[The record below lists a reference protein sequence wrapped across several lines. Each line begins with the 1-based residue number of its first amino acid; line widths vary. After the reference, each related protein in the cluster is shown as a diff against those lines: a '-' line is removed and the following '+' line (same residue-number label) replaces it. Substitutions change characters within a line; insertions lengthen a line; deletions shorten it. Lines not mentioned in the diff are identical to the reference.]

1 MRTTSLFAG
10 LFLATTAVAETP
22 VLTVYTYDSFVSD
35 WGPGPAVE
43 AAFEATCGCDLQ
55 MVGAGDG
62 AALLARLK
70 LEGSRTD
77 ADIILGLDTNL
88 TAAAADTGLFAPIS
102 VTANYAVPGGWA
114 DPLFA
119 PFDWGYF
126 AFVKNAELES
136 PTNFRALAD
145 SDLKIVIQDP
155 RSSTPGLGL
164 LMWVKAAYGNDAAEI
179 WADLSDNIVTVTAG
193 WSEAYGMFLEGEA
206 DMVLSYTTSPAYHLI
221 AEGDASKSF
230 AVFDEGHYMQIEVAG
245 KLASSDQS
253 ALADQFLQFMVSD
266 AFQSI
271 IPTTNWMFPAVTP
284 AAGLPDGFPN
294 ALSAAQS
301 LIFSPTEAAA
311 LRNAALGGMADSIIA
326 IILRI
331 IVGGAVLAALLLF
344 SIGTAVAVATQ
355 GQGLGALGAADWSA
369 IRFSLWQA
377 CLSAGLSVRI
387 AIPVARALARQSFV
401 GRQALITL
409 LGAPFILPVIVGVL
423 GLLAVFGRAGWI
435 SDALT
440 WAGFAKLSIYG
451 APGVILGA
459 CVFQPAA
466 GDAISA
472 AGLGGG
478 ACGTVSG
485 CAQLG
490 SIAVGILSS
499 D

>member
-22 VLTVYTYDSFVSD
+22 VLTIYTYDSFVSD

-55 MVGAGDG
+55 MIGTGDG

-70 LEGSRTD
+70 LEGSRTE
-77 ADIILGLDTNL
+77 ADIVMGLDTNL

-102 VTANYAVPGGWA
+102 VSAKYAVPGGW
-114 DPLFA
+114 DNPLFA

-126 AFVKNAELES
+126 AFVQNVDLES
-136 PTNFRALAD
+136 PKNFRALAD
-145 SDLKIVIQDP
+145 SDLKIIIQDP

-164 LMWVKAAYGNDAAEI
+164 LMWVKAAYGTDAADI

-206 DMVLSYTTSPAYHLI
+206 DMVLSYTTSPAYHTI

-266 AFQSI
+266 TFQSI

-284 AAGLPDGFPN
+284 AAGLPEKFPK

-301 LIFSPTEAAA
+301 LIFSPREAAD
-311 LRNAALGGMADSIIA
+311 LRNVALAEWQ
-326 IILRI
+326 
-331 IVGGAVLAALLLF
+331 AVL
-344 SIGTAVAVATQ
+344 SQ
-355 GQGLGALGAADWSA
+355 
-369 IRFSLWQA
+369 
-377 CLSAGLSVRI
+377 
-387 AIPVARALARQSFV
+387 
-401 GRQALITL
+401 
-409 LGAPFILPVIVGVL
+409 
-423 GLLAVFGRAGWI
+423 
-435 SDALT
+435 
-440 WAGFAKLSIYG
+440 
-451 APGVILGA
+451 
-459 CVFQPAA
+459 
-466 GDAISA
+466 
-472 AGLGGG
+472 
-478 ACGTVSG
+478 
-485 CAQLG
+485 
-490 SIAVGILSS
+490 
-499 D
+499 